1 MIKLPFCSTKN
12 TVIEPDLKTRFEAE
26 EVEKIVVYQSP
37 EGQVLTVDGKVEAC
51 FCFMAVH
58 FSDEPVRPMY
68 LATRRN
74 RKMPKLFIDMKKMLA
89 NVYRNYPGT
98 PVESIMSSTP
108 AKVTEQL

>member
-12 TVIEPDLKTRFEAE
+12 TVIEPDLKARFDAD
-26 EVEKIVVYQSP
+26 EVEKIVVHMSP
-37 EGQVLTVDGKVEAC
+37 EGKVMTIDGKEETC

-74 RKMPKLFIDMKKMLA
+74 RKMPKLYIDSKKMLS
-89 NVYRNYPGT
+89 NLYRNFPGT
-98 PVESIMSSTP
+98 PVESIMPPTS
-108 AKVTEQL
+108 AKVAEPL